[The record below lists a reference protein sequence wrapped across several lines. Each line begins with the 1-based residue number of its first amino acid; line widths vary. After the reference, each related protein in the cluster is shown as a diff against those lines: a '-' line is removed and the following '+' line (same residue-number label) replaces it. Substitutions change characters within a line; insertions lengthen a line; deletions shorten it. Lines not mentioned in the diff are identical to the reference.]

1 MSVRATWSAPVAG
14 SNAVDVTFY
23 DSGRD
28 QTHIRQVN
36 ALFDNGVYDS
46 DATAIRIAEVGL
58 GVANK
63 MRCGAIPRMEDSA

>member
-1 MSVRATWSAPVAG
+1 MSVRATWSAPVEG
-14 SNAVDVTFY
+14 SNTVEVTFY

-28 QTHIRQVN
+28 QTHVRQVN

-63 MRCGAIPRMEDSA
+63 MRVGAIPRMADSA